1 MTPSRPSA
9 CHIRFFN
16 ASPPYAL
23 TVCGRGAGDEE
34 WKVESGKWKVGGMR
48 GESTDCHVAALLAM
62 TGFLRGAVRVGRGVG
77 DAAPYAEQ
85 EVRCAE
91 VYGWPHR

>member
-1 MTPSRPSA
+1 M
-9 CHIRFFN
+9 
-16 ASPPYAL
+16 
-23 TVCGRGAGDEE
+23 
-34 WKVESGKWKVGGMR
+34 KSGKLKAENGKLGGC
-48 GESTDCHVAALLAM
+48 GGGNTDCHVAALLAM
-62 TGFLRGAVRVGRGVG
+62 TGFGGAVRVGRGVG

>member
-1 MTPSRPSA
+1 MKKTSGGGGGE
-9 CHIRFFN
+9 CD
-16 ASPPYAL
+16 
-23 TVCGRGAGDEE
+23 AGE
-34 WKVESGKWKVGGMR
+34 K
-48 GESTDCHVAALLAM
+48 TDCHVAALLAM